1 MQPADNSEES
11 KINLDKHR
19 FKGLNPAF
27 YECSMRNIMAEEMLK
42 KSTFKSPF
50 VAEMKQIL
58 RLHHL
63 HSVCESAHCPNIGD
77 CFKKRTAT
85 FLILGNSCTRNC
97 RFCNIVHNENI
108 PLPDPNEPMNLALA
122 VKDLGLLYTV
132 ITSVTRDDLPD
143 CGAAHFAET
152 VKKVKELSPETLV
165 EVLTPDFLG
174 IKENLDIVADSP
186 IDVFNHN
193 VETIPSLYSKVR
205 PQADYK
211 RSLDVLCYM
220 KRKGFI
226 TKSGIMLGVGENIDE
241 VHALMRDLRDVGC
254 DIMTIGQYFR
264 PSLQHIPVEKD
275 YTQAEFDELR
285 DYGLSIGFKEVYSG
299 RFVRSSFNAK
309 EIHQNMISGATK

>member
-1 MQPADNSEES
+1 
-11 KINLDKHR
+11 
-19 FKGLNPAF
+19 
-27 YECSMRNIMAEEMLK
+27 MAEEFK
-42 KSTFKSPF
+42 KKTTFMSPL
-50 VAEMKQIL
+50 VVPIKKIL
-58 RLHHL
+58 RQYHL
-63 HSVCESAHCPNIGD
+63 HSVCESAHCPNIGE
-77 CFKKRTAT
+77 CFMKKTAT

-97 RFCNIVHNENI
+97 RFCNIVHNEHV
-108 PLPDPNEPMNLALA
+108 PLPDPNEPMNLANA
-122 VKDLGLLYTV
+122 VKELGLVYTV

-143 CGAAHFAET
+143 CGAWHFAET
-152 VKKVKELSPETLV
+152 VRKVKELSPTTLV

-174 IKENLDIVADSP
+174 IKENLDIVAEAP

-193 VETIPSLYSKVR
+193 VETVGDLYPKVR

-226 TKSGIMLGVGENIDE
+226 TKSGIMLGVGETPE
-241 VHALMRDLRDVGC
+241 GVRQLMRDLRDVGC

-264 PSLQHIPVEKD
+264 PTLGHIPVEKD
-275 YTQAEFDELR
+275 YTQAEFDEFR

-309 EIHQNMISGATK
+309 EIHQNMLHAEKN

>member
-1 MQPADNSEES
+1 
-11 KINLDKHR
+11 
-19 FKGLNPAF
+19 
-27 YECSMRNIMAEEMLK
+27 MAEEMLK

-108 PLPDPNEPMNLALA
+108 PLPDPDEPMNLALA

-193 VETIPSLYSKVR
+193 VETICSLYPKVR

-211 RSLDVLCYM
+211 CSLDVLCYM
-220 KRKGFI
+220 KRKGLI
-226 TKSGIMLGVGENIDE
+226 TKSGIMLGVGETVDE

-275 YTQAEFDELR
+275 YTQSEFDELR

-309 EIHQNMISGATK
+309 EIHQNMLERQ

>member
-1 MQPADNSEES
+1 
-11 KINLDKHR
+11 
-19 FKGLNPAF
+19 
-27 YECSMRNIMAEEMLK
+27 MAEEMLK

-97 RFCNIVHNENI
+97 RFCNIIHNENI
-108 PLPDPNEPMNLALA
+108 PLPDPNEPENLALA
-122 VKDLGLLYTV
+122 VKDLGLLYAV

-152 VKKVKELSPETLV
+152 VRKVKELSPDTLV

-193 VETIPSLYSKVR
+193 VETIPSLYPKVR

-226 TKSGIMLGVGENIDE
+226 TKSGIMLGVGENMDE

-275 YTQAEFDELR
+275 YTQAEFDALR

-309 EIHQNMISGATK
+309 EIHQSMIERDIEISK

>member
-1 MQPADNSEES
+1 
-11 KINLDKHR
+11 
-19 FKGLNPAF
+19 
-27 YECSMRNIMAEEMLK
+27 MRLVMAEEMLK

-50 VAEMKQIL
+50 VAEMKKIL

-108 PLPDPNEPMNLALA
+108 PLPDPNEPENLALA

-193 VETIPSLYSKVR
+193 VETICSLYPKVR

-226 TKSGIMLGVGENIDE
+226 TKSGIMLGVGETVDE

-275 YTQAEFDELR
+275 YTQAEFDALR
-285 DYGLSIGFKEVYSG
+285 DYGLEIGFKEVYSG

-309 EIHQNMISGATK
+309 EIHQSMIENVTTARRNDVTN

>member
-1 MQPADNSEES
+1 
-11 KINLDKHR
+11 
-19 FKGLNPAF
+19 
-27 YECSMRNIMAEEMLK
+27 MAEEMLK

-50 VAEMKQIL
+50 VSEMNQIL

-275 YTQAEFDELR
+275 YTQAEFDALR

-309 EIHQNMISGATK
+309 EIHQNMLAAQ

>member
-11 KINLDKHR
+11 TINLDNCLS
-19 FKGLNPAF
+19 KGLNPAF
-27 YECSMRNIMAEEMLK
+27 YECSMRYIMAEEMLK

-50 VAEMKQIL
+50 VSEMKQIL

-275 YTQAEFDELR
+275 YTQAEFDALR

-309 EIHQNMISGATK
+309 EIHQNMLAAQ

>member
-1 MQPADNSEES
+1 
-11 KINLDKHR
+11 
-19 FKGLNPAF
+19 
-27 YECSMRNIMAEEMLK
+27 MRQIMAEEMLK

-50 VAEMKQIL
+50 VAEMKKIL

-143 CGAAHFAET
+143 CGATHFAET
-152 VKKVKELSPETLV
+152 VKKVKGLSPDTLV

-205 PQADYK
+205 PQADYR

-226 TKSGIMLGVGENIDE
+226 TKSGIMLGVGENIEE

-275 YTQAEFDELR
+275 YTQAEFDALR

-309 EIHQNMISGATK
+309 EIHQSMIDRNIEISK